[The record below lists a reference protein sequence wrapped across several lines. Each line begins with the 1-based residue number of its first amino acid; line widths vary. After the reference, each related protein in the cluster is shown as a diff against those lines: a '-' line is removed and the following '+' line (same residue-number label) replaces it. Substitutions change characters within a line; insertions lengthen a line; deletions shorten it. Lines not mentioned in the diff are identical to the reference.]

1 MSSKYRELPWFNVD
15 SRIGSSELLPDLL
28 KYGVKAQLSSLEY
41 GDFNFTGLHP
51 VTHEEILI
59 GIERKVVHDY
69 VKSMRDNRLARQA
82 CGMAEMYHVRYL
94 IIEGQVRTNDQGLL
108 ETVAWHREQETVG
121 RGGDKAVKSVSM
133 WKVLSPG
140 GGGMSRRAGRV
151 VTAGEFYNYAL
162 SLERIAGIN
171 LLQTVDIVDT
181 VVRLHDMW
189 KWYQKTEHTALGIE
203 GLGDVIV
210 DNPLVSSGMSVRP
223 SITARFANEIDGI
236 AGKRAREVAKY
247 FKRPHNMTGATVE
260 EWMRV
265 PCTPRIG
272 KTTAE
277 RIVKDM
283 KG

>member
-1 MSSKYRELPWFNVD
+1 MSKYREMPWFNVD
-15 SRIGSSELLPDLL
+15 SRVGSREILSDLL
-28 KYGVKAQLSSLEY
+28 KYKVKAQLANLDF

-51 VTHEEILI
+51 VTHEEVLI

-82 CGMAEMYHVRYL
+82 RGMAAMYSIRYL

-108 ETVAWHREQETVG
+108 EHVAWHRESETVG
-121 RGGDKAVKSVSM
+121 RGNEKAVKSVSM
-133 WKVLSPG
+133 WKVLRPG
-140 GGGMSRRAGRV
+140 STGMSTKAGRV

-171 LLQTVDIVDT
+171 LIQTVDIVDT

-210 DNPLVSSGMSVRP
+210 DNPLESSGMSVRP

-236 AGKRAREVAKY
+236 AGKRAREVAKW
-247 FKRPHNMTGATVE
+247 FKRPHKMTGATVE
-260 EWMRV
+260 EWMKV
-265 PCTPRIG
+265 PCSPRIG
-272 KTTAE
+272 KVTAE